1 MPSELERY
9 ISDNALQVSLTAIR
23 QFKISFTRSKFFG
36 LSDKSIVDF
45 VIASG
50 SCVFTIGQSQPHNLP

>member
-9 ISDNALQVSLTAIR
+9 ISDNALQVSFSAIL
-23 QFKISFTRSKFFG
+23 QFEISSTLSKFFG
-36 LSDKSIVDF
+36 LSDRSIVDF

-50 SCVFTIGQSQPHNLP
+50 ECVSTIIQSQPHYLP